1 MGKTV
6 TTFLVD
12 GDPQG
17 TQYASISNK
26 ICQMFVIP
34 RSNLAYLNEQ
44 SKLQKPAF
52 YILTGE
58 DESTKPQAYIGE
70 IENFRERVKDHETK
84 KSFWQKALI
93 FISKGAD
100 MTKADV
106 QYLEYRA
113 ISEAKKADKFVL
125 NENKQTPKA
134 PNLPEYQKDSMDEFF
149 EDVKFLASF
158 SGCTIFEITQPKEK
172 HLFHAENRNCKAT
185 GFYSATGFTVM
196 KGSTV
201 AAETTP
207 SFAWKEKRKSLIQEY
222 TTIKN
227 GKLVL
232 NSDKTFNSPSTAAS
246 FCIGRSCNG
255 WTIWTDDNGQT
266 LDSVYR
272 KQLE

>member
-1 MGKTV
+1 
-6 TTFLVD
+6 
-12 GDPQG
+12 
-17 TQYASISNK
+17 
-26 ICQMFVIP
+26 
-34 RSNLAYLNEQ
+34 
-44 SKLQKPAF
+44 
-52 YILTGE
+52 
-58 DESTKPQAYIGE
+58 
-70 IENFRERVKDHETK
+70 
-84 KSFWQKALI
+84 
-93 FISKGAD
+93 
-100 MTKADV
+100 
-106 QYLEYRA
+106 
-113 ISEAKKADKFVL
+113 
-125 NENKQTPKA
+125 
-134 PNLPEYQKDSMDEFF
+134 
-149 EDVKFLASF
+149 
-158 SGCTIFEITQPKEK
+158 
-172 HLFHAENRNCKAT
+172 
-185 GFYSATGFTVM
+185 M